1 MRVTDKRV
9 RHRTRHRR
17 RVTCVGAS
25 FVSRVSCLVS
35 RVSCRF
41 RVRSWGGCSARLT
54 VLSTLYRRDTRR
66 SQVNVLCACK
76 AIGFCGLKCAD
87 RCRRFVHDDETCIRF
102 AEHMRRSDALAA
114 RDDENGG
121 GVDDGDPR
129 PSKRLELTHIR
140 DVDGGNTW
148 DDYAYARTLLGGML
162 DFGFTPE
169 SVVSQDGAQRAMRVQ
184 IIGATTQ
191 CEWRS
196 RASFVILAEYF
207 NCDVEV
213 EFIGMELLES
223 GEDVVHSRDG
233 ERRYAVRLFAN
244 RGVGPRL
251 GDQGDQNSKL
261 KHHPDFIVAF
271 NAGLEVYPEWKSAM
285 EDILLLHFERA
296 RCRRQSNSDSIMAR
310 ADGDTQNHSGA
321 PPLLITDFNEE
332 AARRASLFLKHVY
345 TLVCADDLNGVQPR
359 FMEPR
364 VNRFR
369 SSQACAY
376 DAECVLPSYA
386 NAFVFGFIGLDI

>member
-1 MRVTDKRV
+1 
-9 RHRTRHRR
+9 
-17 RVTCVGAS
+17 
-25 FVSRVSCLVS
+25 
-35 RVSCRF
+35 
-41 RVRSWGGCSARLT
+41 
-54 VLSTLYRRDTRR
+54 
-66 SQVNVLCACK
+66 VNVLCACK

-102 AEHMRRSDALAA
+102 AEHMRKSDALAA

-121 GVDDGDPR
+121 SVDDGDLR
-129 PSKRLELTHIR
+129 PSNRLELTHTR
-140 DVDGGNTW
+140 DVDGADTW

-169 SVVSQDGAQRAMRVQ
+169 SVVGGQDGAQRAMRVQ
-184 IIGATTQ
+184 IIGATAQ

-207 NCDVEV
+207 KCDVEV

-233 ERRYAVRLFAN
+233 ERRYTASFLAH

-251 GDQGDQNSKL
+251 GDQNSKS
-261 KHHPDFIVAF
+261 KHYPDFIVAF

-285 EDILLLHFERA
+285 EDIILLHFERA
-296 RCRRQSNSDSIMAR
+296 RRRRRSNSDFIMAR
-310 ADGDTQNHSGA
+310 ADGDTQSHCAA

-345 TLVCADDLNGVQPR
+345 TLVCTDDLRGVQPR

-369 SSQACAY
+369 SSQARAH